1 MSTKHTPGPWWVE
14 NIECHMERE
23 AYVAYGIQ
31 GDLSETY
38 DVYEAYSMAD
48 YRLIAAAPD
57 LLELCETVI
66 EFLDNGTPIRPG
78 CVLANDIREA
88 IHKAR
93 GT

>member
-57 LLELCETVI
+57 LLAACEL
-66 EFLDNGTPIRPG
+66 L
-78 CVLANDIREA
+78 LSANDSGSLHKLSEA
-88 IHKAR
+88 IAAARAAIAKAT
-93 GT
+93 G